1 MYVKRATSPIDLQRV
16 IRTARF
22 AEMTRAFARD
32 DLAEYLGV
40 PIVQAGRVAQEAA
53 RIGLLE
59 FDDNTYTTP
68 PVCSRFLQLIRESGS
83 KGLHEILMGH
93 PAYASFMT
101 LLDSSSPIGTD
112 VWMTLFRSGSVPV
125 TRAELDMVCSWAVA
139 IGSVQQNYFTG
150 QYYPVSGLRTRF
162 VPTFLKVYHL
172 LELPGKPS
180 DPKKPVRIR
189 LLREFVCQ
197 RLMISRQ
204 DFDLVLAGMCE
215 HLPED
220 FTLVRRVGDHQM
232 KRARDVQN
240 YFPSADFFNGIAVHG
255 RMYRSII
262 CRDGDTV
269 R

>member
-1 MYVKRATSPIDLQRV
+1 MYVKRATSPINLQRV

-22 AEMTRAFARD
+22 SEMTRAFAHD

-40 PIVQAGRVAQEAA
+40 PIGQAGRVAMETA
-53 RIGLLE
+53 RIGLLD
-59 FDDNTYTTP
+59 FSDGTYSTT
-68 PVCSRFLQLIRESGS
+68 PVCSQFLQLIRDSGS
-83 KGLHEILMGH
+83 EGLHEILMQH
-93 PAYASFMT
+93 PAYASIMAYIIYLSPFSPDEWMN
-101 LLDSSSPIGTD
+101 LL
-112 VWMTLFRSGSVPV
+112 RSGPLPV

-150 QYYPVSGLRTRF
+150 QYYPVRGLRTRF
-162 VPTFLKVYHL
+162 VPTFLKFYHL
-172 LELPGKPS
+172 LELPGKSS
-180 DPKKPVRIR
+180 DSKKPVRIR

-220 FTLVRRVGDHQM
+220 FTLFRRVGNHSL
-232 KRARDVQN
+232 KRARGGLIG
-240 YFPSADFFNGIAVHG
+240 FPSAHFSDGIEVYG

-262 CRDGDTV
+262 CRDGDSV
-269 R
+269 